1 MRRDVAKLLE
11 DMRRSA
17 EYILDDTAGATA
29 DTVGGRDSWES
40 AWVGVWLGG
49 NGNLRNPQVESWG

>member
-29 DTVGGRDSWES
+29 DT
-40 AWVGVWLGG
+40 
-49 NGNLRNPQVESWG
+49 